1 MRRRQATRQEA
12 AKGQGKSS
20 ESREAIRFSAV
31 KSQLRGVTR
40 WAISR
45 KRRSGFKG
53 LARRGGQDRDFRGP
67 LKDTRSFVSARTSAF
82 IDLRNADGGPS
93 SSMLFS
99 SASCR
104 RTRQGPGR
112 SRDSVTR
119 VYTRVRINIRIRV
132 RTTRRSRRQSQIAF
146 SMENAFRRLR
156 SNPGGAKAATRTT
169 IFPSCKYTGRGVERN
184 RRSTPVANIALA
196 DNKFSAR
203 KITRVLSRGTE
214 EERSGIEA
222 RRKEEDER
230 DGRMVA
236 GVVKLIER
244 ETR

>member
-1 MRRRQATRQEA
+1 
-12 AKGQGKSS
+12 
-20 ESREAIRFSAV
+20 
-31 KSQLRGVTR
+31 
-40 WAISR
+40 
-45 KRRSGFKG
+45 
-53 LARRGGQDRDFRGP
+53 
-67 LKDTRSFVSARTSAF
+67 
-82 IDLRNADGGPS
+82 
-93 SSMLFS
+93 MLFS

-112 SRDSVTR
+112 PRDSVTC
-119 VYTRVRINIRIRV
+119 VYTCVQINIRIRV
-132 RTTRRSRRQSQIAF
+132 CTTRRPRCESQIAF
-146 SMENAFRRLR
+146 SIENAFRRLR
-156 SNPGGAKAATRTT
+156 SNPGGAKAATRT
-169 IFPSCKYTGRGVERN
+169 IFPSCKYIGRGVERN

-203 KITRVLSRGTE
+203 KITRVLSRGRE
-214 EERSGIEA
+214 EERWGIEA